1 MYVGLGIHS
10 LQVAGTSLH
19 VKIDENVDRN
29 VKLWHIYMIIDHL
42 IYEKPL
48 TSFLNL

>member
-19 VKIDENVDRN
+19 VKIDENIDGNMKFR
-29 VKLWHIYMIIDHL
+29 HIYIIID
-42 IYEKPL
+42 Y
-48 TSFLNL
+48 